1 MIYVH
6 IDHSYE
12 DDYFMISE
20 IEVEVDDISEKEH
33 IEKLIEE
40 NNIVGQLVDG
50 DSGLALRLA
59 DLLNVNVSI
68 IDIDTNEIDLY

>member
-20 IEVEVDDISEKEH
+20 IEVEVDDISEKER